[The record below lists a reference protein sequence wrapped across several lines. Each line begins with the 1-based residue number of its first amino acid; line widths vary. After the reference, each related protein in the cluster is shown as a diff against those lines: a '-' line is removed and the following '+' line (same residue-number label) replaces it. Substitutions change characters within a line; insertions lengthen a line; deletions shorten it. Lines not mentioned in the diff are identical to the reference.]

1 MKMSFSLDFSR
12 HLYSGVSHS
21 CCGRVKREDCLKMK
35 LEGKTAIV
43 TGAGAGIGES
53 TAILFAQNGANVV
66 CTDIADSGLRVA
78 STIQSMGQEAIFVK
92 GDVSEVDST
101 EQIVS
106 EAITKY
112 DQLDILVN
120 NAGIVI
126 PGRVDNTNPEDWD
139 RTMAVNVRG
148 VYLLSRLAIPHLRK
162 TEGVIINVASAVA
175 LMGAKDRA
183 AYTASKGAL
192 VSLTRAMA
200 VDYMEDKI
208 RVNCICPGTTE
219 TPSLKDRLAKLP
231 DPEAAR
237 KQFIERQP
245 LRRFGRPEEIAEGIL
260 YLSTAEFCTG
270 TCLSV
275 DGGMAI

>member
-1 MKMSFSLDFSR
+1 MI
-12 HLYSGVSHS
+12 
-21 CCGRVKREDCLKMK
+21 EDCLKMN

-43 TGAGAGIGES
+43 TGAAAGIGES
-53 TAILFAQNGANVV
+53 TAILFAQKGANVV
-66 CTDIADSGLRVA
+66 CTDISDSGLEVA
-78 STIQSMGQEAIFVK
+78 DTIQSSERNAIFIK
-92 GDVSEVDST
+92 GDVSKVNST

-106 EAITKY
+106 ETVDTY
-112 DQLDILVN
+112 GQLDILVN

-126 PGRVDNTNPEDWD
+126 PGRVDNTSPEDWD
-139 RTMAVNVRG
+139 QTMAVNVRG
-148 VYLLSRLAIPHLRK
+148 AYLLSRFAIPHLRK
-162 TEGVIINVASAVA
+162 TQGVIINVASAVA

-192 VSLTRAMA
+192 VALTRAMA

-208 RVNCICPGTTE
+208 RVNCICPGTTD
-219 TPSLKDRLAKLP
+219 TPSLKERLAKFP
-231 DPEAAR
+231 DPEAVR

-260 YLSTAEFCTG
+260 YLATAEFCTG

>member
-1 MKMSFSLDFSR
+1 MR
-12 HLYSGVSHS
+12 
-21 CCGRVKREDCLKMK
+21 
-35 LEGKTAIV
+35 LEEKTAIV
-43 TGAGAGIGES
+43 TGAGAGIGEA
-53 TAILFAQNGANVV
+53 TALLFAQNGAKVV
-66 CTDIADSGLRVA
+66 CTDISDSGLRVA
-78 STIQSMGQEAIFVK
+78 STIQSLGGESIFVK
-92 GDVSEVDST
+92 GDISETDVAQ
-101 EQIVS
+101 QIVS
-106 EAITKY
+106 DALDTY
-112 DQLDILVN
+112 GQLDVLVN

-126 PGRVDNTNPEDWD
+126 PGRVDNTSPEDWD

-148 VYLLSRLAIPHLRK
+148 VYLLSKYAVPHLRK
-162 TEGVIINVASAVA
+162 TQGAIINVASAVA

-208 RVNCICPGTTE
+208 RVNCICPGTTD
-219 TPSLKDRLAKLP
+219 TPSLKDRLAKFP

-237 KQFIERQP
+237 KQFIDRQP

-260 YLSTAEFCTG
+260 YLATAEFCTG

>member
-1 MKMSFSLDFSR
+1 
-12 HLYSGVSHS
+12 
-21 CCGRVKREDCLKMK
+21 MK

-43 TGAGAGIGES
+43 TGAAAGIGEA
-53 TAILFAQNGANVV
+53 TAILLAQNGANVV
-66 CTDIADSGLRVA
+66 CSDISESGLKAA
-78 STIQSMGQEAIFVK
+78 STIQSMGFESIFVK
-92 GDVSEVDST
+92 GDVSEAKSA
-101 EQIVS
+101 ELIVS
-106 EAITKY
+106 ETVSRF

-126 PGRVDNTNPEDWD
+126 PGRVDNTSPEDWD

-148 VYLLSRLAIPHLRK
+148 VFLLSRFAIPHLQK
-162 TEGVIINVASAVA
+162 TQGTIINVASAVA

-200 VDYMEDKI
+200 VDYIDDKI
-208 RVNCICPGTTE
+208 RVNCICPGTTD
-219 TPSLKDRLAKLP
+219 TPSLKERLGKLP

-245 LRRFGRPEEIAEGIL
+245 LKRFGTPVEIAEGIL
-260 YLSTAEFCTG
+260 YLATAEFCTG

>member
-1 MKMSFSLDFSR
+1 MK
-12 HLYSGVSHS
+12 
-21 CCGRVKREDCLKMK
+21 
-35 LEGKTAIV
+35 GKTAIV
-43 TGAGAGIGES
+43 TGAGAGIGEA
-53 TAILFAQNGANVV
+53 TALLLARNGAKVV
-66 CTDIADSGLRVA
+66 CTDISDSGLRV
-78 STIQSMGQEAIFVK
+78 TDKLQSMGLEAIFVK
-92 GDVSEVDST
+92 GDVSEVKSA

-106 EAITKY
+106 EAINAY

-120 NAGIVI
+120 NAGVVI
-126 PGRVDNTNPEDWD
+126 PGRVDNTDPEDWD

-148 VYLLSRLAIPHLRK
+148 AYLLSKFAIPHLRK
-162 TEGVIINVASAVA
+162 TQGVIINVASAVA

-183 AYTASKGAL
+183 AYTASKGAI

-200 VDYMEDKI
+200 VDYMDDKI
-208 RVNCICPGTTE
+208 RVNCICPGTTD
-219 TPSLKDRLAKLP
+219 TPSLKERLAKFP

-260 YLSTAEFCTG
+260 YLAEAEFCTG

>member
-1 MKMSFSLDFSR
+1 
-12 HLYSGVSHS
+12 
-21 CCGRVKREDCLKMK
+21 MK
-35 LEGKTAIV
+35 LDGKIAII
-43 TGAGAGIGES
+43 TGAGAGIGEA

-66 CTDIADSGLRVA
+66 CTDISDSGLRVA
-78 STIQSMGQEAIFVK
+78 STIQSLERKAIFVK
-92 GDVSEVDST
+92 GDVSEVKST

-106 EAITKY
+106 EAIDMY
-112 DQLDILVN
+112 GQLDILVN

-126 PGRVDNTNPEDWD
+126 PGRVDNTSPEDWD

-148 VYLLSRLAIPHLRK
+148 AYLLSKSSIPHLRK
-162 TEGVIINVASAVA
+162 THGVIINVASAVA

-208 RVNCICPGTTE
+208 RVNCICPGTTD
-219 TPSLKDRLAKLP
+219 TPSLNDRLAKLP
-231 DPEAAR
+231 DPKAAR
-237 KQFIERQP
+237 VQFIERQP

-260 YLSTAEFCTG
+260 YLATAEFCTG

>member
-1 MKMSFSLDFSR
+1 
-12 HLYSGVSHS
+12 
-21 CCGRVKREDCLKMK
+21 
-35 LEGKTAIV
+35 
-43 TGAGAGIGES
+43 
-53 TAILFAQNGANVV
+53 
-66 CTDIADSGLRVA
+66 
-78 STIQSMGQEAIFVK
+78 
-92 GDVSEVDST
+92 
-101 EQIVS
+101 
-106 EAITKY
+106 
-112 DQLDILVN
+112 
-120 NAGIVI
+120 
-126 PGRVDNTNPEDWD
+126 
-139 RTMAVNVRG
+139 VNVRG
-148 VYLLSRLAIPHLRK
+148 VYLLSKFSIPYLRK
-162 TEGVIINVASAVA
+162 TRGVIINVASAVA

-208 RVNCICPGTTE
+208 RVNCICPGTTD

-260 YLSTAEFCTG
+260 YLAKAEFCTG

>member
-1 MKMSFSLDFSR
+1 MK
-12 HLYSGVSHS
+12 
-21 CCGRVKREDCLKMK
+21 
-35 LEGKTAIV
+35 GKTAIV
-43 TGAGAGIGES
+43 TGAGAGIGEA
-53 TAILFAQNGANVV
+53 TALLLARNGAKVV
-66 CTDIADSGLRVA
+66 CTDISDSGLRV
-78 STIQSMGQEAIFVK
+78 TDKLQSMGLEAIFVK
-92 GDVSEVDST
+92 GDVSEVKSA

-106 EAITKY
+106 EAIIAY

-120 NAGIVI
+120 NAGVVI
-126 PGRVDNTNPEDWD
+126 PGRVDNTDPEDWD

-148 VYLLSRLAIPHLRK
+148 AYLLSKFAIPHLRK
-162 TEGVIINVASAVA
+162 TQGVIINVASAVA

-183 AYTASKGAL
+183 AYTASKGAI

-200 VDYMEDKI
+200 VDYMDDKI
-208 RVNCICPGTTE
+208 RVNCICPGTTD
-219 TPSLKDRLAKLP
+219 TPSLKERLAKFP

-260 YLSTAEFCTG
+260 YLAEAEFCTG

>member
-1 MKMSFSLDFSR
+1 
-12 HLYSGVSHS
+12 
-21 CCGRVKREDCLKMK
+21 MK

-53 TAILFAQNGANVV
+53 TVKLLASEGTNVV
-66 CTDIADSGLRVA
+66 CNDISESGLRVVKD
-78 STIQSMGQEAIFVK
+78 IQSSGGEAIFLR
-92 GDVSEVDST
+92 GDISDEGFAQKMVAES
-101 EQIVS
+101 IK
-106 EAITKY
+106 KY
-112 DQLDILVN
+112 NQLDILVN

-126 PGRVDNTNPEDWD
+126 PGRVDNTSSEDWD
-139 RTMAVNVRG
+139 RTMEVNVRG
-148 VYLLSRLAIPHLRK
+148 VYLVSKFAIPHLRE
-162 TEGVIINVASAVA
+162 TQGVIINVASAVA

-192 VSLTRAMA
+192 LSLTRAMA
-200 VDYMEDKI
+200 VDYMDEKI
-208 RVNCICPGTTE
+208 RVNCICPGTTD
-219 TPSLKDRLAKLP
+219 TPSLKERLSKLP

-260 YLSTAEFCTG
+260 YLVQAEFCTG

>member
-1 MKMSFSLDFSR
+1 MN
-12 HLYSGVSHS
+12 
-21 CCGRVKREDCLKMK
+21 

-53 TAILFAQNGANVV
+53 TVKLLANEGTNVV
-66 CTDIADSGLRVA
+66 CNDISESGLRVVKD
-78 STIQSMGQEAIFVK
+78 IQSSGGEAIFLK
-92 GDVSEVDST
+92 GDISDEGFAQKMVAES
-101 EQIVS
+101 IK
-106 EAITKY
+106 KY
-112 DQLDILVN
+112 NQLDILVN

-126 PGRVDNTNPEDWD
+126 PGRVDNTSSEDWN
-139 RTMAVNVRG
+139 RTMEVNVRG
-148 VYLLSRLAIPHLRK
+148 VYLVSRFAIPHLRE
-162 TEGVIINVASAVA
+162 TQGVIINVASAVA

-192 VSLTRAMA
+192 LSLTRAMA
-200 VDYMEDKI
+200 VDYMDDKI
-208 RVNCICPGTTE
+208 RVNCICPGTTD

-260 YLSTAEFCTG
+260 YLVQADFCTG

>member
-1 MKMSFSLDFSR
+1 MK
-12 HLYSGVSHS
+12 
-21 CCGRVKREDCLKMK
+21 
-35 LEGKTAIV
+35 GKTAIV
-43 TGAGAGIGES
+43 TGAGAGIGEA
-53 TAILFAQNGANVV
+53 TALLLARNGAKVV
-66 CTDIADSGLRVA
+66 CTDISDSGLRV
-78 STIQSMGQEAIFVK
+78 TDKLQSMGLEAIFVK
-92 GDVSEVDST
+92 GDVSEVKSA

-106 EAITKY
+106 EAIIAY

-120 NAGIVI
+120 NAGVVI
-126 PGRVDNTNPEDWD
+126 PGRVDNTDPEDWD

-148 VYLLSRLAIPHLRK
+148 AYLLSKFAIPHLRK
-162 TEGVIINVASAVA
+162 TQGVIINVASAVA

-183 AYTASKGAL
+183 AYTASKGAI

-200 VDYMEDKI
+200 VDYMDDKI
-208 RVNCICPGTTE
+208 RVNCICPGTTD
-219 TPSLKDRLAKLP
+219 TPSLKERLAKFP

-245 LRRFGRPEEIAEGIL
+245 LRRFGLPEEIAEGIL
-260 YLSTAEFCTG
+260 YLAEAEFCTG

>member
-1 MKMSFSLDFSR
+1 
-12 HLYSGVSHS
+12 
-21 CCGRVKREDCLKMK
+21 MK

-43 TGAGAGIGES
+43 TGAGAGIGEA

-66 CTDIADSGLRVA
+66 CTDISDSGLRVA
-78 STIQSMGQEAIFVK
+78 STIQSMEHKAIFVK
-92 GDVSEVDST
+92 GDISEVKST

-106 EAITKY
+106 EAIDMY
-112 DQLDILVN
+112 GQLDILVN

-126 PGRVDNTNPEDWD
+126 PGRVDNTSPEDWD

-148 VYLLSRLAIPHLRK
+148 VYLLSKFAIPHLRK
-162 TEGVIINVASAVA
+162 TQGVIINVASAVA

-183 AYTASKGAL
+183 SYTASKGAL

-208 RVNCICPGTTE
+208 RVNCICPGTTD
-219 TPSLKDRLAKLP
+219 TPSLKDRIAKFP
-231 DPEAAR
+231 DPEAVR

-260 YLSTAEFCTG
+260 YLAEAEFCSG